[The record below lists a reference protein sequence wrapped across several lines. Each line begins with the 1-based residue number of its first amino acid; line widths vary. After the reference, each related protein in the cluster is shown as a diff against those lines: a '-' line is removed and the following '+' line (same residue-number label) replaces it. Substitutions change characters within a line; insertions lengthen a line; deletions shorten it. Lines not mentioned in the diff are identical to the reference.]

1 MRLLSLFFSYIFR
14 DTIRS
19 KALLVLILTVL
30 AAAATA
36 ILLTLG
42 VLEGF
47 RTMLIEGE
55 RGWLGDVV
63 ISPRSG
69 DTSIR
74 QSDIIESRL
83 RSLPTVDAFAKRS
96 HAQTV
101 VRYEEEKSVPFRTI
115 GITTADDNRVTWLEE
130 QVIEGEFFTE
140 GHNTDEAVLGK
151 SLADDLVGI
160 EGDGLSLHVGDTIQV
175 LTATGDYRPMR
186 VRGIIDGKNFSPNYA
201 LFLQKSDLEQIDSSN
216 RNAQIVI
223 KLRPDVN
230 AELASRTLQNE
241 FPSVVVRTWEE
252 ESQYVRDIM
261 AAVKF
266 ITLSIRD
273 LLLVTI
279 FFVISIVIYIDV
291 NQKRRQIGILKSMGT
306 PQSFIMCAY
315 ATQAFVYALVGT
327 SIGSLF
333 FTLITLWSA
342 NHPIPLLIGDFR
354 IIETSSIFVQTALT
368 VFASALIGASAP
380 VWIAAR
386 TRIIDDMRNVR

>member
-1 MRLLSLFFSYIFR
+1 MRLLSLFFSYVFR

-74 QSDIIESRL
+74 QSDLIESRL

-115 GITTADDNRVTWLEE
+115 GIATADDNRVTWLED
-130 QVIEGEFFTE
+130 QVIEGNFFAE
-140 GHNTDEAVLGK
+140 SHNTDEAVLGK

-175 LTATGDYRPMR
+175 LTAAGEYRSMR
-186 VRGIIDGKNFSPNYA
+186 VRGIIDAKNFSPNWA
-201 LFLQKSDLEQIDSSN
+201 LFFYRRVTLSRLI
-216 RNAQIVI
+216 AQIEM
-223 KLRPDVN
+223 LR
-230 AELASRTLQNE
+230 S
-241 FPSVVVRTWEE
+241 
-252 ESQYVRDIM
+252 
-261 AAVKF
+261 
-266 ITLSIRD
+266 
-273 LLLVTI
+273 
-279 FFVISIVIYIDV
+279 
-291 NQKRRQIGILKSMGT
+291 
-306 PQSFIMCAY
+306 
-315 ATQAFVYALVGT
+315 
-327 SIGSLF
+327 
-333 FTLITLWSA
+333 
-342 NHPIPLLIGDFR
+342 
-354 IIETSSIFVQTALT
+354 
-368 VFASALIGASAP
+368 
-380 VWIAAR
+380 
-386 TRIIDDMRNVR
+386 